1 MSASRSLSTS
11 APRESQPKPLHERV
25 SGAFEKLTAAA
36 AELNTVS
43 DELAKPISA
52 IETVLQG
59 LNPGVPAWI
68 TFRSHTNGEFG
79 EQGETRYCLGYAK
92 VSRKWGLVILYMVV
106 DPDGLPIT
114 NEEWHFNDAP
124 RRYRVQ
130 ALEKLPELFE
140 KLAEAAGKTAAD
152 LRERTTLTKQVAE
165 TINQMVPSRPA
176 RRKAG
181 RHG

>member
-1 MSASRSLSTS
+1 MPASRSLSTS
-11 APRESQPKPLHERV
+11 APQKSQPKPLHERV

-36 AELNTVS
+36 AELNSVS
-43 DELAKPISA
+43 DELAKPIST
-52 IETVLQG
+52 IEAVLQR

-68 TFRSHTNGEFG
+68 VFRSHSNGEFG
-79 EQGETRYCLGYAK
+79 EHGETRYRLGYAK
-92 VSRKWGLVILYMVV
+92 VFRKWGLAIRCTVV
-106 DPDGLPIT
+106 DPDGLPVT
-114 NEEWHFNDAP
+114 DEEWHFNDAP

-140 KLAEAAGKTAAD
+140 KLAETADKTAAE

-165 TINQMVPSRPA
+165 TISQMVPSRPA

-181 RHG
+181 HHG